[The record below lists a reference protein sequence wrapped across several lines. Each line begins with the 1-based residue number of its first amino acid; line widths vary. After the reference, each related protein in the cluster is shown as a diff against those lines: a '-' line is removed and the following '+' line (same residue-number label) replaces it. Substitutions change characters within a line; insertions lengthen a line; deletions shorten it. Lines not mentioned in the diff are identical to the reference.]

1 MTGQSLKFGKIMTN
15 QVANTFGIVQLLS
28 YFDCCSRDSKMPK
41 RFSKKKK
48 KIYFRASIMDLLI
61 NLKY

>member
-15 QVANTFGIVQLLS
+15 QVANTFGHVQLLS

-41 RFSKKKK
+41 TFSKKKK
-48 KIYFRASIMDLLI
+48 K
-61 NLKY
+61 

>member
-15 QVANTFGIVQLLS
+15 QVANTFGHVQLLS

-48 KIYFRASIMDLLI
+48 
-61 NLKY
+61 NLFSSFHHGFTN